1 MRSSL
6 AAGVVALCGLP
17 GSAAIAAQRPGLC
30 KPVVKG
36 KTYINGRCNFELIG
50 ELVDNGMG

>member
-17 GSAAIAAQRPGLC
+17 GSAAIAAQRPALC